1 MQQDTIYALSTSYG
15 KSGIAIIRISGP
27 QSLDVLVSLNF
38 KTKPTERQAVL
49 GKIYNKNLDLLD
61 QVIVIYF
68 AKNNSYTGEDIIELH
83 THGGIAIINAIFY
96 ELGSLK
102 YLRLANNGEFS
113 RIALENNKI
122 TLNQAES
129 LIELINAETEYQRK
143 IAIKNYNGDLEIH
156 YVRWRNIIIELLA
169 TSEAYIDFPDDLLC
183 NGQLEVLNK
192 QIQELR
198 EQLQKSITLFKNT
211 NTLMNGINICIA
223 GPTNVGKSTLMN
235 ALSQTN
241 TSIISSI
248 KGTTRDVVTTKLE
261 ILGIP
266 IILYDTAGLR
276 ETLDKIE
283 SIGIKKAKDTI
294 QNSNI
299 LILILEAA
307 QINDLSIISE
317 LSKYINNDTTTVVVI
332 NKIDEV
338 TETKH
343 LQYHVETELRKM
355 SFKFQQVILSSL
367 KYRKYQ
373 QNIVDSIKESIQDIM
388 PIAGA
393 NLITNR
399 RHQEKLQRCS
409 NYLDNALIT
418 EILELKS
425 QELRYA
431 SKELGV
437 ILGDISTEEILDKV
451 FQSFCIGK

>member
-1 MQQDTIYALSTSYG
+1 MRQDTIYALSTSYG

-27 QSLDVLVSLNF
+27 QSLDVLASLNF
-38 KTKPTERQAVL
+38 KKKPTERQAVL

-61 QVIVIYF
+61 QVLVIYF

-83 THGGIAIINAIFY
+83 THGSIAIINAIFH

-122 TLNQAES
+122 TLNQAEA

-143 IAIKNYNGDLEIH
+143 IAIRNYNGDLEIH
-156 YVRWRNIIIELLA
+156 YVRWRNTIIELLA

-183 NGQLEVLNK
+183 NGQLQVLNK
-192 QIQELR
+192 QIQELK

-235 ALSQTN
+235 SLSQTN

-283 SIGIKKAKDTI
+283 SIGIKKAKDI
-294 QNSNI
+294 IKNSNI
-299 LILILEAA
+299 LILMLEAA

-317 LSKYINNDTTTVVVI
+317 LSQYINNETTTIVVI
-332 NKIDEV
+332 NKIDVV

-343 LQYHVETELRKM
+343 LQYYVETELKQM
-355 SFKFQQVILSSL
+355 NFKFQKIILSSL
-367 KYRKYQ
+367 KYGKHQ
-373 QNIVDSIKESIQDIM
+373 KNIINSIKESIQDIT

-409 NYLDNALIT
+409 NYLDKALIT
-418 EILELKS
+418 ETLELKS